1 MKKRTRTI
9 IFISLII
16 IVLLIIFLREFYIIN
31 KDLFPF
37 IDRDDTYPTAREV
50 LNDNKYADIIRLDN
64 YIYIRNKD
72 WKLFTPTDPKEY
84 HEGKEIGDIEKTTT
98 NVLWFKD
105 LNATKL
111 KEGTTVY
118 AEDRDYRRGDAPLR
132 ITIEEDGEVVF
143 YEKARKDEDV
153 EDRDPDENDVEVQDY
168 INEKVHKIDKGV
180 EVTKANII
188 NEQINIDVTSDYD
201 ENIEKT
207 IYTGFTKGIDISNM
221 LGQLFY
227 MSDEYEWETLYIN
240 MEDLGY
246 VEVNRQLYV
255 GMDDKLKDAVVSTKG
270 FYTDFVLEEELVR
283 KIDWKLN
290 AHESDVNGYIDV
302 LDK

>member
-72 WKLFTPTDPKEY
+72 WKLFTPTDPEEY
-84 HEGKEIGDIEKTTT
+84 HEGKEIGDIKKTTT

-118 AEDRDYRRGDAPLR
+118 AEDRDYRRGDAPLQ
-132 ITIEEDGEVVF
+132 ITIEEDGEGVC
-143 YEKARKDEDV
+143 YEKARIDEDV